1 VTFERFDLESQTATR
16 QKPRKA
22 WLDSQTLKVVGED
35 ARGFVPSG
43 NLCRPHY

>member
-1 VTFERFDLESQTATR
+1 VTFEQFDLESQPTR
-16 QKPRKA
+16 QNQERP
-22 WLDSQTLKVVGED
+22 DFESQTLKVVGED